1 MADTLS
7 QDSTLDIN
15 QAGAAFAELLEPPK
29 PDPVDT
35 PVVDTEIDTAE
46 TAEPEEKPAE
56 IEDEIKLV
64 PVVINGKTV
73 EVPLSEVLAEY
84 QKGKASTEKFEA
96 ASALKKEALA
106 EKQQA
111 QQAREDYANNLNRM
125 AAQLE
130 GVLQAQSQVD
140 MNALLE
146 SDPVEYLKQT
156 RLAEQRQAQL
166 IQINHQRG
174 LIEAQR
180 YADFRRAEDEDLAY
194 QHEQLIEKLPEWR
207 DKTKASKEREA
218 LAKYLIDFG
227 YKKEDVVG
235 RPGEN
240 GRIEGGIKNHLA
252 ILLARKA
259 MLYDQTI
266 AKAVAASKRVATLPP
281 KVERPGVADTPVM
294 DKRSAA
300 YQRLG
305 KTGRV
310 EDAAA
315 LFSALL

>member
-46 TAEPEEKPAE
+46 TAEPEDKPAE

-73 EVPLSEVLAEY
+73 EVPLSEVLASY
-84 QKGKASTEKFEA
+84 QKDKAATERFEA
-96 ASALKKEALA
+96 ASALKKEASAETQRAQQERATYAANLERMGLQLEAVLQSHAGVDWEALAKSDPAEWVVQRNLA

-111 QQAREDYANNLNRM
+111 QLNQINQQRAHIHQQMQAERV
-125 AAQLE
+125 AAHQSYMQE
-130 GVLQAQSQVD
+130 QSQ
-140 MNALLE
+140 ALLAKLPTWADE
-146 SDPVEYLKQT
+146 KKAASERAALKAYLKG
-156 RLAEQRQAQL
+156 E
-166 IQINHQRG
+166 
-174 LIEAQR
+174 
-180 YADFRRAEDEDLAY
+180 
-194 QHEQLIEKLPEWR
+194 
-207 DKTKASKEREA
+207 
-218 LAKYLIDFG
+218 G
-227 YKKEDVVG
+227 YDDDA
-235 RPGEN
+235 
-240 GRIEGGIKNHLA
+240 IGGISDHKA
-252 ILLARKA
+252 VILARKA

-315 LFSALL
+315 LFSELL

>member
-1 MADTLS
+1 MADTQSL
-7 QDSTLDIN
+7 DSTLDLN

-35 PVVDTEIDTAE
+35 PVVDTEIDAAA
-46 TAEPEEKPAE
+46 TAEPEDTQVE
-56 IEDEIKLV
+56 IEDEIKTV
-64 PVVINGKTV
+64 PVVINGKSI
-73 EVPLSEVLAEY
+73 EVPLSEVLASY
-84 QKGKASTEKFEA
+84 QKDKAATERFEA
-96 ASALKKEALA
+96 ASALKKEASA
-106 EKQQA
+106 ETQRAQQA
-111 QQAREDYANNLNRM
+111 QHEYATNLNRM

-130 GVLQAQSQVD
+130 GVLHMQSQVD
-140 MNALLE
+140 MSALLE

-166 IQINHQRG
+166 SQINQQRAHIGQQMQAERAAAHQSYMQEQSQA
-174 LIEAQR
+174 L
-180 YADFRRAEDEDLAY
+180 LA
-194 QHEQLIEKLPEWR
+194 KLPTWADES
-207 DKTKASKEREA
+207 KANAERAALKAYLVKEGYDEA
-218 LAKYLIDFG
+218 AI
-227 YKKEDVVG
+227 
-235 RPGEN
+235 
-240 GRIEGGIKNHLA
+240 GGISDHKA
-252 ILLARKA
+252 VILARKA

-266 AKAVAASKRVATLPP
+266 AKAVAASKKVATLPQ

-300 YQRLG
+300 FQRLG

>member
-1 MADTLS
+1 MADTQSL
-7 QDSTLDIN
+7 DSTLDLN

-35 PVVDTEIDTAE
+35 PAVDTEIDAAA
-46 TAEPEEKPAE
+46 TAEPEDTQVE
-56 IEDEIKLV
+56 IEDEIKTV
-64 PVVINGKTV
+64 PVVINGKSI
-73 EVPLSEVLAEY
+73 EVPLSEVLASY
-84 QKGKASTEKFEA
+84 QKDKAATERFEA
-96 ASALKKEALA
+96 ASALKKEASA
-106 EKQQA
+106 ETQRAQQA
-111 QQAREDYANNLNRM
+111 QHEYATNLNRM

-130 GVLQAQSQVD
+130 GVLHMQSQVD
-140 MNALLE
+140 MSALLE

-166 IQINHQRG
+166 SQINQQRAHIGQQMQAERAAAHQSYMQEQSQA
-174 LIEAQR
+174 L
-180 YADFRRAEDEDLAY
+180 LA
-194 QHEQLIEKLPEWR
+194 KLPTWADES
-207 DKTKASKEREA
+207 KANAERAALKAYLVKEGYDEA
-218 LAKYLIDFG
+218 AI
-227 YKKEDVVG
+227 
-235 RPGEN
+235 
-240 GRIEGGIKNHLA
+240 GGISDHKA
-252 ILLARKA
+252 VILARKA

-266 AKAVAASKRVATLPP
+266 AKAVAASKKVATLPQ

-300 YQRLG
+300 FQRLG